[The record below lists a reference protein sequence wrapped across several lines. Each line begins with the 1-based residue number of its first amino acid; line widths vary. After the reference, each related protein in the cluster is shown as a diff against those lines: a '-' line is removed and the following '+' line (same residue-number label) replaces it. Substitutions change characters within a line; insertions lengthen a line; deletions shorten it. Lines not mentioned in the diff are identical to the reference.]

1 MKTSLHEIIKT
12 LSNNNSKQIKI
23 KLENVIK
30 QETEKMLFIVVKN
43 IYFFKED
50 EFSDKLIELNTSK
63 YNWLKNLYNRFI
75 DLCINKVYDDYETYA
90 FFNRLLS
97 MFYDHISKTF
107 QYFIR
112 AIKEAK
118 FKFNYDL
125 FGVFVAFLSFLNGNG
140 KYINVFNDLYKEDF
154 ICDLCTKHKEKNK
167 SKLWYILSDYCDLFN
182 IPICYRY
189 KKKNKENN
197 EKNINDIKNYYETKI
212 HKKIK
217 ELYCQMDILP
227 ENFLYKKLINSIFLC
242 LKNCSDIRGN
252 HTEKTKSFIE
262 KLFIIF
268 NLYFQDSNYW
278 KDFNLSFILGNIYQ
292 LSYDYT
298 TEKLDSNYID
308 FVINYMD
315 KYDIP
320 SEEFLFYFLNGL
332 IPSNIGNTFMNL
344 NLKENMIKIDDSQI
358 FKKLIKLIHENNISS
373 SIENN
378 NNYPN
383 KKEYCSQNNEYLEQ
397 KNKDKKNNIINSF
410 NNIVIDKNEDI
421 NSNKFS
427 SKNNVSKN
435 IEIKCI
441 YFEIRGEEKTDKEIK
456 NNTVI
461 KKDKSSN
468 NFYNKIESELINK
481 EENELKID
489 YLNKI
494 KNELNNKIS
503 LLTKKN
509 KNLINEN
516 KQLKKIISDIKSENT
531 KIKNKINNMISEKEI
546 NIIKI
551 KKMKEENNLLKK
563 VLERIS
569 YRDLTK
575 KILDNMIDYISL
587 KNKKIF
593 AGLSKR
599 KEKLMQIKK
608 SYNYTNIEFMKIPI
622 NDIIDKYYDSNIIS
636 HVPKMVSSLFE
647 RPYGISENNE
657 LIIQKDYFRILSIKN
672 EEVEKFIINE
682 LNLINEIKQIYFTK
696 SYES

>member
-1 MKTSLHEIIKT
+1 
-12 LSNNNSKQIKI
+12 
-23 KLENVIK
+23 
-30 QETEKMLFIVVKN
+30 
-43 IYFFKED
+43 
-50 EFSDKLIELNTSK
+50 
-63 YNWLKNLYNRFI
+63 
-75 DLCINKVYDDYETYA
+75 
-90 FFNRLLS
+90 
-97 MFYDHISKTF
+97 
-107 QYFIR
+107 
-112 AIKEAK
+112 
-118 FKFNYDL
+118 
-125 FGVFVAFLSFLNGNG
+125 
-140 KYINVFNDLYKEDF
+140 
-154 ICDLCTKHKEKNK
+154 
-167 SKLWYILSDYCDLFN
+167 
-182 IPICYRY
+182 
-189 KKKNKENN
+189 
-197 EKNINDIKNYYETKI
+197 
-212 HKKIK
+212 
-217 ELYCQMDILP
+217 
-227 ENFLYKKLINSIFLC
+227 
-242 LKNCSDIRGN
+242 
-252 HTEKTKSFIE
+252 
-262 KLFIIF
+262 
-268 NLYFQDSNYW
+268 
-278 KDFNLSFILGNIYQ
+278 
-292 LSYDYT
+292 
-298 TEKLDSNYID
+298 
-308 FVINYMD
+308 
-315 KYDIP
+315 
-320 SEEFLFYFLNGL
+320 
-332 IPSNIGNTFMNL
+332 
-344 NLKENMIKIDDSQI
+344 
-358 FKKLIKLIHENNISS
+358 
-373 SIENN
+373 
-378 NNYPN
+378 
-383 KKEYCSQNNEYLEQ
+383 
-397 KNKDKKNNIINSF
+397 
-410 NNIVIDKNEDI
+410 VIDKNEDI